1 VQGPGVYSFDV
12 VVTDDGAGLLEDR
25 ETITVTVNEVNQAP
39 VADFIADEFPDEGD
53 VVSLTATASDSDVPA
68 NTLTW
73 SLDSGP
79 GAVDAAGNYTWATT
93 EADGPGTYTVV
104 LRVTDDG
111 VPNLSDTV
119 SFDITVAEVNVAPVL
134 DPVGA
139 QAGDELTLIGFTAT
153 ASDSD
158 LPANTL
164 TFTLEDGAG
173 SVPVGASITAG
184 GVFTW
189 TPTEAQGPGV
199 YSFDVVVTDDGAGL
213 LEDRETITVT
223 VNEVNVAPVLDPV
236 GAQAGDEDTVIGFTA
251 TASDADLPANT
262 LTFSLEDG
270 AGSVPVGAAIGVFS
284 GVFTWTPTEAQGPG
298 VYSFDVVVT
307 DDGTPNLEDRET
319 ITVTVNEVNV
329 APVASA
335 DFYELE
341 PGTVLSVGAPGVVAN
356 DTDPDDDPLVVT
368 LLVAPSE
375 GSLILG
381 ANGSFTYAHGGGG
394 TASDI
399 FVYQVDDGNGGLSS
413 ATVKFSLITP
423 NLPPVALNDLLV
435 LDEDTLGLIF
445 PLANDADP
453 DGDPLTFFDFTQP
466 EAGLL
471 DITPE
476 GALRYVPPVDYS
488 GEFTVGYSIGDGR
501 GGSASAIL
509 TIIVNPVNDFP
520 QGGPDAVVLSSYL
533 PRIIS
538 VLDND
543 VDVDS
548 DALFLESV
556 VGDLSGTVIV
566 NPDGTITYYPQP
578 GWVGTETFSY
588 VLSDGVGGTDTVLVS
603 VQIPASVLTTADGLT
618 IGLGTVN
625 LPFISPGSDLNDPD
639 VLSPQINVG
648 VRLLA
653 DAFFQSLDALKLP
666 LAFLGLALGIVFVL
680 GGFTE
685 LPLLIAA
692 RRRRHWSVVLLDRE
706 HRLPVHPD
714 PGDVETPMYNYEPTA
729 AGFLSLNKP
738 RSVGDAEWIEVET
751 PNGQGWVQTRYLTE
765 AVDLEYFLSDD
776 RPVQM
781 VGELAAALANGD
793 DITALL
799 GPRGL
804 AIALTN
810 RPYFIATRELKI
822 MLDDIR
828 SHRSRPSL
836 LSNEAR
842 ELRDEVLEPLRAA
855 LSATPVVDSKAGHS
869 RAALIPVELWNFQYL
884 VVNAPNH
891 APWLIYFEYRKG
903 KPRIVGFGIDQ

>member
-1 VQGPGVYSFDV
+1 VFS
-12 VVTDDGAGLLEDR
+12 
-25 ETITVTVNEVNQAP
+25 
-39 VADFIADEFPDEGD
+39 
-53 VVSLTATASDSDVPA
+53 
-68 NTLTW
+68 
-73 SLDSGP
+73 
-79 GAVDAAGNYTWATT
+79 
-93 EADGPGTYTVV
+93 
-104 LRVTDDG
+104 
-111 VPNLSDTV
+111 
-119 SFDITVAEVNVAPVL
+119 
-134 DPVGA
+134 
-139 QAGDELTLIGFTAT
+139 
-153 ASDSD
+153 
-158 LPANTL
+158 
-164 TFTLEDGAG
+164 
-173 SVPVGASITAG
+173 
-184 GVFTW
+184 GVFAW

-213 LEDRETITVT
+213 
-223 VNEVNVAPVLDPV
+223 
-236 GAQAGDEDTVIGFTA
+236 
-251 TASDADLPANT
+251 
-262 LTFSLEDG
+262 
-270 AGSVPVGAAIGVFS
+270 
-284 GVFTWTPTEAQGPG
+284 
-298 VYSFDVVVT
+298 
-307 DDGTPNLEDRET
+307 LEDRET

-413 ATVKFSLITP
+413 ATVKFSLIAP

-471 DITPE
+471 DITLE
-476 GALRYVPPVDYS
+476 GALRYVPPADYS